1 MSDASSVINPGLIA
15 RVKNILM
22 SPAREW
28 DVIKAEPS
36 SIQGLFTGYA
46 MILAAIGP
54 ICGLIGGQIFGY
66 SVLGMHWR
74 PDLMGA
80 IAGAVAGYVAS
91 LIGVFLLGLVI
102 ENLAPSFGG
111 VKDRLSAMKVAVYA
125 STAGWV
131 AGVVGLVPA
140 LAVLGIVALYGLY
153 LLYLGL
159 PKLMESPPER
169 ALVFTVATVIVGIL
183 VYFVVGWVTQEVTS
197 MFGGAPNVGD
207 GLTVRFG

>member
-36 SIQGLFTGYA
+36 SLQGLFTGYA

-54 ICGLIGGQIFGY
+54 VCGLIGGQVFGY

-80 IAGAVAGYVAS
+80 IAGAVAGYVTS

-102 ENLAPSFGG
+102 ENLAPTFGG
-111 VKDRLSAMKVAVYA
+111 AKDRLSAMKVAVYA
-125 STAGWV
+125 STAGWL

-169 ALVFTVATVIVGIL
+169 ALVFTVATVIVGAI
-183 VYFVVGWVTQEVTS
+183 VFFVVGWVTQEVTS

-207 GLTVRFG
+207 GLTFRFG